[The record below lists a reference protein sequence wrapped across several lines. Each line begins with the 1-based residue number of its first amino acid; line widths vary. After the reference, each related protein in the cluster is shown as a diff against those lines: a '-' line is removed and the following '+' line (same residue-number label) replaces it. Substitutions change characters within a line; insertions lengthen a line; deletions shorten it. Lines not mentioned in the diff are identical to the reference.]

1 MWLPPYPYTSIRPI
15 ELETR
20 FVRTSNVFSVINS
33 PIMVLAGQVK
43 EWSFVPCIQQRYRN
57 GPGAPK
63 AHINDGPLNSSH
75 SDTCSDTLDVPEL
88 KYQVIWESVT
98 RLSRLRIL
106 VRCRRSCSLKVFFW
120 PIAVGDLMFY
130 RILHIHGTLWSDSAR
145 KFNCI
150 ATSEIQCSISHAPTI
165 RQTAHEGDKR
175 QKSVNQET
183 FPPSL
188 QKRNRFEP
196 FEH

>member
-1 MWLPPYPYTSIRPI
+1 MLPPYPYTSIHPI

-20 FVRTSNVFSVINS
+20 FVRTSVFSVINS

-43 EWSFVPCIQQRYRN
+43 EWSFVPCIQQRYRS

-88 KYQVIWESVT
+88 KNLRKCYTSVSFKDS
-98 RLSRLRIL
+98 RPLSTVLLFEGI
-106 VRCRRSCSLKVFFW
+106 FFW

-130 RILHIHGTLWSDSAR
+130 RILHIHGTLWSDRAR

-150 ATSEIQCSISHAPTI
+150 ATSEMQCSISHAPTI

-196 FEH
+196 FEL